1 MAKRRL
7 SQETIERKQE
17 IVRLY
22 RSAHKNRI
30 ASAIEMA
37 DWALKNDLWRP
48 QPSDLRKQLAHLLS
62 DAMREEYFTD
72 PQGRRVRAKHAARVE
87 VNGQVQRLWADMR
100 DDGPKNPKLMEVS
113 FQNRRTG
120 IVMDNRQL
128 KVDVDSY
135 NENYNTGEPFQL
147 ILDYTD
153 DVAELEIEEAEKRGA
168 A

>member
-22 RSAHKNRI
+22 RAAHNNRP
-30 ASAIEMA
+30 ASAVEMA
-37 DWALKNDLWRP
+37 DWALKNELWRP
-48 QPSDLRKQLAHLLS
+48 KPSDLRKQLAHLLS
-62 DAMREEYFTD
+62 ESMREEYFTD

-87 VNGQVQRLWADMR
+87 VNGQSQVLWADMR
-100 DDGPKNPKLMEVS
+100 DDGPNNPELMEVS

-128 KVDVDSY
+128 KIDVDSY

-153 DVAELEIEEAEKRGA
+153 DVAELELAKEDA